1 MDGIAH
7 HVYHCALGMQLV
19 ILITI
24 LTLVSA
30 QSNFCT
36 QSAHKLPTYH
46 GRSTHTTIN
55 ISKLVAHPYMQV
67 GATTSFKLGNNE
79 AGLSCVTATFK
90 PIATA
95 DDGAHGAQL
104 QLSGTTW
111 VDAQGVDKSLMSS
124 LAQLSQSTNTICTN
138 VATMCNSRHRVAHA
152 MSIIDGVFRDSNE
165 TTLVRVAAG
174 EAVMLLKM
182 AYKPSKFNARVNFIA
197 NVVHDMSAALGAV
210 DSKLKPSEFASRFSA
225 SFLDPFRN
233 AAHRGFEYAD
243 IFGNDTIV
251 DVVKAAYEVEQVL
264 SLMPLSN
271 NSTTLRLREAAAKL
285 QSEAQHL
292 LKRVCMSYG

>member
-1 MDGIAH
+1 M
-7 HVYHCALGMQLV
+7 
-19 ILITI
+19 
-24 LTLVSA
+24 
-30 QSNFCT
+30 
-36 QSAHKLPTYH
+36 
-46 GRSTHTTIN
+46 HTTIN
-55 ISKLVAHPYMQV
+55 ISKLVAHPYVQV
-67 GATTSFKLGNNE
+67 GATTSFKLGSNE

-90 PIATA
+90 PIPRAGG
-95 DDGAHGAQL
+95 GAHGAQL

-174 EAVMLLKM
+174 EAVKLLKM

-197 NVVHDMSAALGAV
+197 NVVNDMSVALGGV
-210 DSKLKPSEFASRFSA
+210 DSKLNPKELAADFSGT
-225 SFLDPFRN
+225 FLDPFRN

-271 NSTTLRLREAAAKL
+271 NTTTLRLREAAGKL
-285 QSEAQHL
+285 ESEAQRL
-292 LKRVCMSYG
+292 LKMVCMYYTLYAYDH